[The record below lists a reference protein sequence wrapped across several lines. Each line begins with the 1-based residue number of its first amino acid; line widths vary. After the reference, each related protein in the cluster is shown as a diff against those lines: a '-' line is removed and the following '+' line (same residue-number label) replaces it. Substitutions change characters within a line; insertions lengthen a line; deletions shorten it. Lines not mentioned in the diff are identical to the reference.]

1 MNDEIRNLGR
11 EVADD
16 FNELDAQLKGHRDK
30 MNQLK
35 DKIALAENSAKAARA
50 EYNRLMEAGERIAA
64 EKAIDEIKPLRE
76 RAAGLYRELKELESF
91 LPKLRVEWIRLLTKA
106 GQLRTLAREE
116 AKKVEKEHID
126 LSVSIARFF
135 VGASPVDSFDKSL
148 QNCIGSLKQ
157 DYYK

>member
-1 MNDEIRNLGR
+1 
-11 EVADD
+11 
-16 FNELDAQLKGHRDK
+16 
-30 MNQLK
+30 
-35 DKIALAENSAKAARA
+35 
-50 EYNRLMEAGERIAA
+50 
-64 EKAIDEIKPLRE
+64 
-76 RAAGLYRELKELESF
+76 
-91 LPKLRVEWIRLLTKA
+91 VEWIRLLTKA